1 MDGLRKDCTVCAE
14 RIQIR
19 QRSTPGCFKVHALEK
34 KKGKTKTQS
43 QQHPQRV
50 DGGTAAWSADGGAE
64 EAWGSRPPWAA
75 LHPHTTCCW
84 CVSGARRAAWRLK
97 GAKHSS
103 CKVVSESPS
112 AHTSLGHRKPQHLP
126 FAFSLQAEATD
137 VGNFRMSHL
146 DAASLTGR
154 KFGLESKA
162 VPSST
167 SNLHVGQQEAMVG
180 HQTSIGPC
188 WAPTATCPTAF
199 WPHTAPQ

>member
-1 MDGLRKDCTVCAE
+1 MGVRQPGVQMGELRRHGAADPHGLLSIPTLHAVGVSVGPEGQPGGSKGPN
-14 RIQIR
+14 
-19 QRSTPGCFKVHALEK
+19 TPPAKWYPKA
-34 KKGKTKTQS
+34 
-43 QQHPQRV
+43 
-50 DGGTAAWSADGGAE
+50 
-64 EAWGSRPPWAA
+64 PW
-75 LHPHTTCCW
+75 LI
-84 CVSGARRAAWRLK
+84 
-97 GAKHSS
+97 
-103 CKVVSESPS
+103 
-112 AHTSLGHRKPQHLP
+112 LGHRKPQHLP

-146 DAASLTGR
+146 DAASLMGR

-167 SNLHVGQQEAMVG
+167 SDLHVGQQEAMVG